1 MCAPLSLLLLTRCCW
16 LPCCFFMVVPV
27 SEKALLVKEEGHR
40 DRRQLCAKSSL
51 FLRKPRIASKL
62 GLRRVA
68 SVYCSPAIGADC
80 RWIVIVWAVR
90 GCVPTLFRPPD
101 QRFSHFKGKFERS
114 PFGRPPWPHG
124 APQLKSFMRSDA
136 ALLMFAID
144 HELSPGTIANEY
156 WTKRCY
162 CTKQLL
168 VPGTVTKPHSSCCC
182 LGSSAP
188 RLPERAPSLRYAQL
202 PVTSSGMSSE
212 ATSDRTSNGSDRL
225 ASSGFPNRSGHLASE
240 RYPARDA
247 RR

>member
-1 MCAPLSLLLLTRCCW
+1 MNRRSKVPSQATLASVEYIGRGRPLDFWVLTMLRLQALRSLPWPRAAASSETSPFGPVWVRLGAVQAQSSGPMDFQFQNGGCGKDVCAVELAASDTLLLVAMLFLYGGSSFREGT
-16 LPCCFFMVVPV
+16 P
-27 SEKALLVKEEGHR
+27 SEG
-40 DRRQLCAKSSL
+40 RRASSL

-162 CTKQLL
+162 CT
-168 VPGTVTKPHSSCCC
+168 
-182 LGSSAP
+182 
-188 RLPERAPSLRYAQL
+188 
-202 PVTSSGMSSE
+202 
-212 ATSDRTSNGSDRL
+212 
-225 ASSGFPNRSGHLASE
+225 
-240 RYPARDA
+240 
-247 RR
+247 